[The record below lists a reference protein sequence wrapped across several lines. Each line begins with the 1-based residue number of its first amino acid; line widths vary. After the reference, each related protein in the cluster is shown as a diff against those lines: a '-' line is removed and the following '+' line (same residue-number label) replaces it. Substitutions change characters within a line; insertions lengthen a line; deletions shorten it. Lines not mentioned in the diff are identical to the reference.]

1 MKILLGS
8 QSPRRRELLA
18 GLDVDFRVVAIDADE
33 HYPDGLTGGDIPY
46 YISRSKA
53 EAYGVPL
60 AEDEVLLTADTIVWV
75 PWEGESM
82 GAARGA
88 QCFEFPAPCPLPAKF
103 TPLRGACGGPERG
116 AGEFARVPG
125 DSMIAGEDACALG
138 GVMLGKPRDAEEARG
153 MLRLLS
159 GRMHE
164 VYTGVTLRT
173 REGMQTIADKTEVW
187 FRALSE
193 EEISYYVKKYKPLDK
208 AGAYGVQEWIGYV
221 GVTKIVGSY
230 FNVMGLPVERVW
242 EILSDLQNRGLCYR

>member
-33 HYPDGLTGGDIPY
+33 HYPEGLQGGEIPY
-46 YISRSKA
+46 FISRAKA
-53 EAYGVPL
+53 EAYGEPL

-75 PWEGESM
+75 PGEG
-82 GAARGA
+82 GR
-88 QCFEFPAPCPLPAKF
+88 
-103 TPLRGACGGPERG
+103 
-116 AGEFARVPG
+116 
-125 DSMIAGEDACALG
+125 G
-138 GVMLGKPRDAEEARG
+138 GVMLGKPKDEEEARR
-153 MLRLLS
+153 MLRMLS
-159 GRMHE
+159 GRMHA

-173 REGMQTIADKTEVW
+173 REGMQTITDKTEVW
-187 FRALSE
+187 FRALTE
-193 EEISYYVKKYKPLDK
+193 EEIAYYVEKYQPLDK

-242 EILSDLQNRGLCYR
+242 ENIMNKQEDKVIKS

>member
-33 HYPDGLTGGDIPY
+33 HYPAGLTGGDIPY
-46 YISRSKA
+46 FISRAKA
-53 EAYGVPL
+53 EAYSEPL

-75 PWEGESM
+75 PGEGD
-82 GAARGA
+82 R
-88 QCFEFPAPCPLPAKF
+88 
-103 TPLRGACGGPERG
+103 
-116 AGEFARVPG
+116 
-125 DSMIAGEDACALG
+125 G
-138 GVMLGKPRDAEEARG
+138 GVMLGKPKDEEEARG
-153 MLRLLS
+153 MLLLLS

-164 VYTGVTLRT
+164 VYTGVTIRT
-173 REGMQTIADKTEVW
+173 HDGMQTIVDKTEVW
-187 FRALSE
+187 FRALSK
-193 EEISYYVKKYKPLDK
+193 EEIDHYVERYKPLDK

-242 EILSDLQNRGLCYR
+242 EILSNLKTQGLC

>member
-18 GLDVDFRVVAIDADE
+18 GLDVDFRVVTIDADE
-33 HYPDGLTGGDIPY
+33 HYPEGLTGGDIPY
-46 YISRSKA
+46 YISRAKA
-53 EAYGVPL
+53 EAYGEPL

-75 PWEGESM
+75 PEEGESM
-82 GAARGA
+82 GATWRP
-88 QCFEFPAPCPLPAKF
+88 QCFEFPAPCPLPAS
-103 TPLRGACGGPERG
+103 G
-116 AGEFARVPG
+116 AGEFNCVP
-125 DSMIAGEDACALG
+125 S
-138 GVMLGKPRDAEEARG
+138 GVMLGKPRDEEEARG

-164 VYTGVTLRT
+164 VYTGVTLKT
-173 REGMQTIADKTEVW
+173 REGMQTIVDKTEVW
-187 FRALSE
+187 FRALAE
-193 EEISYYVKKYKPLDK
+193 EEIDYYVERYRPLDK

-242 EILSDLQNRGLCYR
+242 ELLCDRQRKVR

>member
-33 HYPDGLTGGDIPY
+33 HYPEGLQGGEIPY
-46 YISRSKA
+46 FISRAKA
-53 EAYGVPL
+53 EAYGEPL

-75 PWEGESM
+75 P
-82 GAARGA
+82 
-88 QCFEFPAPCPLPAKF
+88 CD
-103 TPLRGACGGPERG
+103 GGK
-116 AGEFARVPG
+116 
-125 DSMIAGEDACALG
+125 G
-138 GVMLGKPRDAEEARG
+138 GVMLGKPKDEEEARR

-159 GRMHE
+159 GCMHA

-173 REGMQTIADKTEVW
+173 REGMQTITDKTEVW
-187 FRALSE
+187 FRALTE
-193 EEISYYVKKYKPLDK
+193 EEIAYYVEKYQPLDK

-242 EILSDLQNRGLCYR
+242 ENIMNKQEDKVIKS

>member
-18 GLDVDFRVVAIDADE
+18 GLDVDFRVVPIDADE
-33 HYPDGLTGGDIPY
+33 HYPEGLTGGDIPY
-46 YISRSKA
+46 YISRAKA
-53 EAYGVPL
+53 EAYVEPL

-75 PWEGESM
+75 PEEGESV

-88 QCFEFPAPCPLPAKF
+88 HLHEDDN
-103 TPLRGACGGPERG
+103 RRRD
-116 AGEFARVPG
+116 ARVPG
-125 DSMIAGEDACALG
+125 DGLMGAAWRPHLHER
-138 GVMLGKPRDAEEARG
+138 GVMLGKPRDTEEARG

-173 REGMQTIADKTEVW
+173 REGMLTIADKTEVW
-187 FRALSE
+187 FRGLAE
-193 EEISYYVKKYKPLDK
+193 EEIDYYVEQYKPLDK

-242 EILSDLQNRGLCYR
+242 EILSDLQNRGLC